1 MALEGKSHQV
11 KAAFVLRTHM
21 LTAESEEFTLWENSH
36 CPQLCASSPQMC
48 SSFENSVI
56 SLSALNVR
64 TDFAKLTQRLHL
76 TGCRNQNCCKMEDAG
91 TLEIELRDCVSHRP
105 HEIKHH
111 CRTKLET

>member
-1 MALEGKSHQV
+1 MALEEKSHQV

-36 CPQLCASSPQMC
+36 CPQLCTSSLQMC

-64 TDFAKLTQRLHL
+64 TDFAKLAQRLHL
-76 TGCRNQNCCKMEDAG
+76 TGCRNQNCGKMEDAD
-91 TLEIELRDCVSHRP
+91 TYEIEPRDCVIHKP

-111 CRTKLET
+111 